1 MALGQAKGA
10 LAPAHSGMTRPV
22 SRIVV
27 VGAGIAG
34 LACALACA
42 QAGAGVTVLEA
53 REDTPHP
60 PAHLDIVPN
69 LLRDF
74 ARLGIADECVR
85 RGFAYNGL
93 AVVDEE
99 GQQGFEIP
107 TPRLAGSH
115 LPCAAG
121 IAYGEVLDLL
131 RARAQ
136 AAGAR
141 VRAGLRA
148 ESHDADAGRVAVTG
162 GGRFDADLV
171 ILATGAKSALAA
183 QVFGAR
189 WRSAQ
194 AQSWWHALLP
204 RPTGLD
210 RTTWM
215 AGGPG
220 RRLLLVPVDMARA
233 GVAVVRA
240 PGTGA
245 RTDGQALRETLAE
258 WGQLPRRL
266 AQLLQPDTPAT
277 VRTANVSFLEP
288 PWYHGAVVCAGSC
301 ANALPP
307 PFGQSAAQ
315 ALEDATVLGELVAA
329 RLDRATLQQHYMARR
344 GERARRV
351 HELLERAQ
359 RWMFQPEPA
368 TDLLALSGE
377 LGAIVAQ
384 PA

>member
-1 MALGQAKGA
+1 MAVGQAKGA
-10 LAPAHSGMTRPV
+10 FAPAQSSMTRPV

-42 QAGAGVTVLEA
+42 RAGASVVVLEA
-53 REDTPHP
+53 RAEAAHI

-74 ARLGIADECVR
+74 ARLGIAEECVR
-85 RGFAYNGL
+85 RGFAYHGL
-93 AVVDEE
+93 SVVNED
-99 GQQGFEIP
+99 GQHGFEVP
-107 TPRLAGSH
+107 TPRLAGSR

-121 IAYGEVLDLL
+121 IAYDDALDVL
-131 RARAQ
+131 RTFAQ
-136 AAGAR
+136 AAGAVIHSGGR
-141 VRAGLRA
+141 VD
-148 ESHDADAGRVAVTG
+148 SVDADSGRVAMAG
-162 GGRFDADLV
+162 GNALDADLI
-171 ILATGAKSALAA
+171 ILATGANSALAA
-183 QVFGAR
+183 QVFGSR
-189 WRSAQ
+189 WRSTP

-233 GVAVVRA
+233 GVAVVRTQA
-240 PGTGA
+240 TGP
-245 RTDGQALRETLAE
+245 RTDGSALRDTLAA

-266 AQLLQPDTPAT
+266 AQLMQPETPT
-277 VRTANVSFLEP
+277 TIRTANVTFLEP
-288 PWYHGAVVCAGSC
+288 PWYRGAVVCAGAC
-301 ANALPP
+301 ANAVPP

-329 RLDRATLQQHYMARR
+329 RLDRASLQQQYMFRR
-344 GERARRV
+344 GARAGRV
-351 HELLERAQ
+351 NELLERAQ

-368 TDLLALSGE
+368 TDLLALSRE
-377 LGAIVAQ
+377 LGSIVAH

>member
-1 MALGQAKGA
+1 MAVGQARGVI
-10 LAPAHSGMTRPV
+10 APAKSSVTRPV

-27 VGAGIAG
+27 VGAGVAG

-42 QAGAGVTVLEA
+42 RAGANVTVLEA
-53 REDTPHP
+53 RAESAPI

-74 ARLGIADECVR
+74 ARLGIAEECVR
-85 RGFAYNGL
+85 RGFAYHGL
-93 AVVDEE
+93 AVVNED
-99 GQQGFEIP
+99 GQHGFEVP
-107 TPRLAGSH
+107 TPRLAGVH

-121 IAYGEVLDLL
+121 IAYDEALDVL
-131 RARAQ
+131 RTAAQ
-136 AAGAR
+136 AAGAVIVSGDR
-141 VRAGLRA
+141 VDGV
-148 ESHDADAGRVAVTG
+148 DADGGRVAMVG
-162 GGRFDADLV
+162 GNSLDADLI
-171 ILATGAKSALAA
+171 ILATGANSALAT

-189 WRSAQ
+189 WRSTP

-204 RPTGLD
+204 RPTGLE

-233 GVAVVRA
+233 GVAVIRTPA
-240 PGTGA
+240 IDP
-245 RTDGQALRETLAE
+245 RTDGSALRDTLAG
-258 WGQLPRRL
+258 WGRLPRRL
-266 AQLLQPDTPAT
+266 AQLMQPETPT
-277 VRTANVSFLEP
+277 TIRTANVTFLDP
-288 PWYHGAVVCAGSC
+288 PWYRGAVVCAGAC
-301 ANALPP
+301 AIAVPP

-329 RLDRATLQQHYMARR
+329 KLDRASLQQQYMFRR
-344 GERARRV
+344 GARAGRV

-359 RWMFQPEPA
+359 RWMSQPEPA
-368 TDLLALSGE
+368 TNLLE
-377 LGAIVAQ
+377 LARELDAVIAR